1 MRLDVG
7 PVLSIVFMTMIVA
20 TIWGT
25 PGVVCLFL
33 AAGVYSL
40 LWR

>member
-1 MRLDVG
+1 MRIDVG
-7 PVLSIVFMTMIVA
+7 PVLSIVCMTMIVA

-25 PGVVCLFL
+25 PGVVVLFL

-40 LWR
+40 IRR